1 MRLFASLLVLVGCL
15 AGLAW
20 GKPRTT
26 NQEEPDLQP
35 NHPKVSQ
42 NKPAKEVSSAADAVE
57 VELDVAAAALEVL
70 KTQQGKDLRK
80 LGEDKVKGLLRTI
93 TKLVPKRTYRG
104 YFDFSPWYSW
114 ELKKT
119 EGQLHYLLFEAD
131 NTGPHPGYTK
141 IRLTLLDK
149 RGRLNSET
157 TFHTGWRCYLREVKL
172 APATKANF
180 PMIALET
187 DSWLGPD
194 YSKQYYAWIG
204 GRFDL
209 VRLEGSN
216 GNAVRNR
223 YYVKH
228 FQCGPPLPKQTETE
242 WEADLVSCD
251 RLKLLRGLLWLG
263 GCHWDL
269 HAGDQPNNQHE
280 EFDDI
285 RLVRNVRA
293 RKKVIARLKELT
305 KSEDPWLREAAE
317 LALNPK
323 DGRF

>member
-15 AGLAW
+15 AVLAW

-35 NHPKVSQ
+35 NFPKVSQ
-42 NKPAKEVSSAADAVE
+42 NKPAAEVKPETDAAAVE
-57 VELDVAAAALEVL
+57 FNVAAVALEVL
-70 KTQQGKDLRK
+70 KIQQGKDLRK
-80 LGEDKVKGLLRTI
+80 LDENKVKELRRAI
-93 TKLVPKRTYRG
+93 TKLVPKRIYRG
-104 YFDFSPWYSW
+104 YFDFSPWYFW
-114 ELKKT
+114 EFKKT
-119 EGQLHYLLFEAD
+119 EGQRHYLLFEAD
-131 NTGPHPGYTK
+131 NTGPHPGFTR

-157 TFHTGWRCYLREVKL
+157 TFHTGWRCYLQDVKL
-172 APATKANF
+172 VPATKTSF
-180 PMIALET
+180 SMIALET

-194 YSKQYYAWIG
+194 SSKQYYAWIED
-204 GRFDL
+204 RFDL
-209 VRLEGSN
+209 VRLEKSN
-216 GNAVRNR
+216 GSATRNN

-228 FQCGPPLPKQTETE
+228 FRCGPPLPKQTESA
-242 WEADLVSCD
+242 WETDLVSGD

-263 GCHWDL
+263 GRHWDL
-269 HAGDQPNNQHE
+269 RAGDQPDKQHE

-293 RKKVIARLKELT
+293 RKKVIARLNELT